1 MEHVYTH
8 VGQEIYVGAS
18 HIFCS
23 SSYLICFW
31 FYRILIQYCLRNV
44 AFFFNIYIWML
55 YTKSKQVYVQL
66 QVEFVVN
73 QIFDITII
81 RVTLY
86 SLLIWYFAVW
96 YISERLYENNTH
108 ELKILIYS
116 SGFQDGV
123 DNCPLVPNPGQEDID
138 GDNVGD
144 DCDNC
149 KTISNTAQTDTDQN
163 GVGDSCDPTTN
174 KDR

>member
-1 MEHVYTH
+1 MEHVYTAC
-8 VGQEIYVGAS
+8 GTRDLCWCFTYFLYEFI
-18 HIFCS
+18 
-23 SSYLICFW
+23 LICFW

-44 AFFFNIYIWML
+44 AFSLIYTFECCTL
-55 YTKSKQVYVQL
+55 KSKQVYVQF
-66 QVEFVVN
+66 QVEFLVN
-73 QIFDITII
+73 QIFDITH
-81 RVTLY
+81 VTLY

-96 YISERLYENNTH
+96 YISERLHENNTH
-108 ELKILIYS
+108 EFKILVYS

-123 DNCPLVPNPGQEDID
+123 DNCPLIPNPGQEDID
-138 GDNVGD
+138 SDNVGD

-163 GVGDSCDPTTN
+163 GVGDSCDPNTN

>member
-1 MEHVYTH
+1 
-8 VGQEIYVGAS
+8 
-18 HIFCS
+18 
-23 SSYLICFW
+23 
-31 FYRILIQYCLRNV
+31 
-44 AFFFNIYIWML
+44 ML

-96 YISERLYENNTH
+96 YISERLHENNTH
-108 ELKILIYS
+108 EFKILIYS

-123 DNCPLVPNPGQEDID
+123 DNCPLVSNPGQEDID

-149 KTISNTAQTDTDQN
+149 KTVSNTAQTDTDQN
-163 GVGDSCDPTTN
+163 GVGDSCDPTSN